1 MLSRI
6 ISITVAVILTFCIQH
21 DGDEISGAYTLQPV
35 IITCEMTAILIQLS
49 TTSIPWLNVKTQC
62 RKHVDATTSQSLI
75 NYQTQYLH
83 GVPAC
88 M

>member
-1 MLSRI
+1 MKY
-6 ISITVAVILTFCIQH
+6 
-21 DGDEISGAYTLQPV
+21 ISGAYTLQPV

-49 TTSIPWLNVKTQC
+49 TTSIPRLIVKTQC
-62 RKHVDATTSQSLI
+62 RKACWRYNKQSLI
-75 NYQTQYLH
+75 NYQTQYLY